1 MAKYKEKTFKQ
12 NTRLF
17 KDRLQNIM
25 FDDNI
30 PSETRKKLPYVL
42 NALELW
48 GEYPKGA
55 DADAMEAI
63 DARISSLLDKMNA
76 DIAELSLSKISGGAK
91 NSAMLSQHADMLL
104 QATVAFR
111 RYGTKRLSDDDLKD
125 QDSLAEIT
133 ADIADSNAELGAL
146 DTRMDEL
153 KQKAAKCEGPSAVAE
168 YNIYKSEWNSLKV
181 KRGTLERSI
190 GMLNARK
197 TALDSAVSV
206 AGLAITA
213 EKVRGYELDVQ
224 KLAKKVVETE
234 DTFDRQQAENEAV
247 NTLAAEQNDA
257 LGVSSAD
264 DGVFDALVNDC
275 RAQNFKASVED
286 AGDDDDEFDKLVKNN
301 ADI

>member
-1 MAKYKEKTFKQ
+1 MGKYKEKTFKQ

-17 KDRLQNIM
+17 KDRLQKIM
-25 FDDNI
+25 FDENI

-42 NALELW
+42 NALELLS
-48 GEYPKGA
+48 EYPKGA
-55 DADAMEAI
+55 DAEAMEAI

-91 NSAMLSQHADMLL
+91 NSAMLTQHADMLL

-111 RYGTKRLSDDDLKD
+111 QYGTKRLSDDDLKD

-133 ADIADSNAELGAL
+133 ADIADSNAQLGAL

-153 KQKAAKCEGPSAVAE
+153 VQKAAKCEGPSAVAE
-168 YNIYKSEWNSLKV
+168 KNRYKSEWNSLKV

-224 KLAKKVVETE
+224 KLAKKAAETE
-234 DTFDRQQAENEAV
+234 KAADRLQAENEAV
-247 NTLAAEQNDA
+247 NALAAELNDA
-257 LGVSSAD
+257 LGVPSAD
-264 DGVFDALVNDC
+264 DGVFEALVDE
-275 RAQNFKASVED
+275 RKAQNFKASVED
-286 AGDDDDEFDKLVKNN
+286 AGDDDDEFDKLVRNN